1 MAARACEPSAWE
13 AEAGGTCVW
22 GQPGTQSGTLSQR
35 KEKREQKT
43 GKEKGQKENKGPLS
57 PTTQIQKASQT
68 KQKEL
73 HTTAESFTV
82 DIENRFRL
90 DPLHSTLFRRASR
103 WTQTH
108 EPGLTGWSPSSTGPP
123 VFSSPGELWTQPSK
137 IVNHLKQS
145 WVFVC
150 FSEIY

>member
-1 MAARACEPSAWE
+1 MFE
-13 AEAGGTCVW
+13 ASLGHKVGPC
-22 GQPGTQSGTLSQR
+22 L
-35 KEKREQKT
+35 KEKKKENRRR
-43 GKEKGQKENKGPLS
+43 KEKGQKENKGPLS

-103 WTQTH
+103 
-108 EPGLTGWSPSSTGPP
+108 
-123 VFSSPGELWTQPSK
+123 
-137 IVNHLKQS
+137 
-145 WVFVC
+145 
-150 FSEIY
+150 